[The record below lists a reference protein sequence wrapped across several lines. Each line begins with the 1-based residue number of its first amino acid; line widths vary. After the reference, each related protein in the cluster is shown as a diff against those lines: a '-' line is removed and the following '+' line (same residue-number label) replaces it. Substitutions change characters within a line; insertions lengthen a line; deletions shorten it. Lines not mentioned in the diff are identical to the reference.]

1 MEWRINRLINKDGL
15 NRFIGVRCENENLR
29 CLMHEKDERRYLIV
43 NSQQT
48 PENVNFVDWVH

>member
-1 MEWRINRLINKDGL
+1 MINKDGL